1 MTENIYLYYTND
13 LHSHFE
19 NWPRIVGH
27 WKERR
32 NHHNK
37 MKEDMFLLDV
47 GDHVDRFHPISEAMM
62 GKANIDLLNKAGYN
76 WVTLGNNEGITLT
89 HEDLYTLYDEATFDV
104 ACANLSTIN
113 APDPTWLEPYSIQT
127 TSNGTKIAVI
137 GLTAPFYT
145 FYKQMGWEVVS
156 PFDKLDELLGEIE
169 KKADIIVLLSHL
181 GINDDEAIA
190 NRYNSID
197 VIIGGH
203 THHLFKDGEYINGT
217 LLSAAGKHGMY
228 VGQVA
233 LKWDKTN
240 RKLTQKSASAYSLEM
255 QDEDKETVQL
265 VENYT
270 KEASRMLHE
279 TVAQLSQDQNATWFE
294 TSEVMKNFV
303 KTLKDWTDADV
314 AMLNAGV
321 LLEGFPQGPVTRG
334 DIHRKCPHPMN
345 PCKVELKGDQL
356 MEVIRQSHAKR
367 FMELKL
373 KGFGFRG
380 EVIGRMVFDG
390 VDVQS
395 KKAQDGQE
403 YVTKVI
409 IDGEKI
415 DPSRTY
421 SVATADTFTFGRL
434 LPEIANSPK
443 KEYFMPELLRDL
455 LLETLKQ
462 MP

>member
-1 MTENIYLYYTND
+1 MKENIYLYYTND

-27 WKERR
+27 WKDRK
-32 NHHNK
+32 NHHKK
-37 MKEDMFLLDV
+37 MDEDMFLLDV

-76 WVTLGNNEGITLT
+76 WVTLGNNEGITLR
-89 HEDLYTLYDEATFDV
+89 HEDLYSLYDEAQFDV
-104 ACANLSTIN
+104 ICANLSATHN
-113 APDPTWLEPYSIQT
+113 LDPAWLQPYTIQT
-127 TSNGTKIAVI
+127 TSQGTRIAVI
-137 GLTAPFYT
+137 GLTAPFYS
-145 FYKQMGWEVVS
+145 FYKQLGWEVVS
-156 PFDKLDELLGEIE
+156 PFDKLDALIE
-169 KKADIIVLLSHL
+169 EVEEESDIIVLLSHL
-181 GINDDEAIA
+181 GINDDEEIA
-190 NRYNSID
+190 NRYPAID

-203 THHLFKDGEYINGT
+203 THHLFKDGEFINGT

-233 LKWDKTN
+233 LVWDQDNKEVA
-240 RKLTQKSASAYSLEM
+240 RKSASAYSLET
-255 QDEDKETVQL
+255 QSEDQETKQII
-265 VENYT
+265 EDYAN
-270 KEASRMLHE
+270 KASGMLHE
-279 TVAQLSQDQNATWFE
+279 TVTHLSQDQNANWFQ
-294 TSEVMKNFV
+294 TSELMKRFV
-303 KTLKDWTDADV
+303 ETLQKWTDADV

-334 DIHRKCPHPMN
+334 AIHQKCPHPMN
-345 PCKVELKGDQL
+345 PCKVELRGDQL
-356 MEVIRQSHAKR
+356 MEVIRQAHAKR

-380 EVIGRMVFDG
+380 EVIGRMVFAG
-390 VDVQS
+390 IEVQS
-395 KKAQDGQE
+395 EKAQDGQE
-403 YVTKVI
+403 YVTSVM

-415 DPSRTY
+415 DPTHTY
-421 SVATADTFTFGRL
+421 SVATGDTFTFGRL

-455 LLETLKQ
+455 LRETLKQ